1 MSEFLPFTLPDIGE
15 EEIGEVVEALRSGWL
30 TTGPKTH
37 QFEQEFATFIVEG
50 VQAIAVNSATAGLH
64 LALEAV
70 GIGPGDEVI
79 TSPYTFTATAE
90 VIRYLGAHPV
100 FVDIDFAT
108 FNIDPAQI
116 EAAITER
123 TKAIMPVHFAGLSCD
138 MDAIMA
144 LAKKYN
150 LKVIE
155 DAAHSLPTTWKKR
168 LIGTLDSDLTV
179 FSFYAT
185 KTMTTGEGGMIVTRN
200 AELANRCRVMRLH
213 GISRDV
219 FDRYT
224 STKPAWRY
232 EVIAPGFKYNM
243 TDVAAAMGIHQ
254 LHKVRRFQTRRQE
267 MADRYDRELADLPL
281 LLPPHPQPGDLH
293 AWHLYVLR
301 LSPHAPV
308 ARDEFIQKMSDRGIG
323 CSVHFIPLHLHP
335 YWYETYELNPES
347 FPQALRA
354 FSGAVSIPLYTKMSD
369 DDQTRVIQ
377 TMREIL
383 TNVG

>member
-1 MSEFLPFTLPDIGE
+1 
-15 EEIGEVVEALRSGWL
+15 
-30 TTGPKTH
+30 
-37 QFEQEFATFIVEG
+37 
-50 VQAIAVNSATAGLH
+50 
-64 LALEAV
+64 
-70 GIGPGDEVI
+70 
-79 TSPYTFTATAE
+79 
-90 VIRYLGAHPV
+90 
-100 FVDIDFAT
+100 
-108 FNIDPAQI
+108 
-116 EAAITER
+116 
-123 TKAIMPVHFAGLSCD
+123 
-138 MDAIMA
+138 
-144 LAKKYN
+144 
-150 LKVIE
+150 
-155 DAAHSLPTTWKKR
+155 
-168 LIGTLDSDLTV
+168 
-179 FSFYAT
+179 
-185 KTMTTGEGGMIVTRN
+185 
-200 AELANRCRVMRLH
+200 MRLH

-254 LHKVRRFQTRRQE
+254 LHKVRRFQARRQE
-267 MADRYDRELADLPL
+267 MAARYDRELADLPL
-281 LLPPHPQPGDLH
+281 LLPPHAQPGDLH

-301 LSPHAPV
+301 LSSNAPV

-335 YWYETYELNPES
+335 YWYETYELKPES